1 MDWFFLFLL
10 AGAAIAIWRVVYQVR
25 RVRAMP
31 TDDWDAKL
39 IERLRRG
46 GTDPFRPLELDF
58 FVALPTREATDAV
71 AAILATEGYAV
82 DVRELVDSVDQPFS
96 VHALKTMHLTA
107 DRVQASSTRLRELAA
122 QFGGRYDGWAPG
134 RVISDARSDV

>member
-25 RVRAMP
+25 RGRAMP

-46 GTDPFRPLELDF
+46 GTDPFRPLELELDGF
-58 FVALPTREATDAV
+58 PSSLVSARRDPAKRR
-71 AAILATEGYAV
+71 V
-82 DVRELVDSVDQPFS
+82 D
-96 VHALKTMHLTA
+96 T
-107 DRVQASSTRLRELAA
+107 
-122 QFGGRYDGWAPG
+122 
-134 RVISDARSDV
+134 